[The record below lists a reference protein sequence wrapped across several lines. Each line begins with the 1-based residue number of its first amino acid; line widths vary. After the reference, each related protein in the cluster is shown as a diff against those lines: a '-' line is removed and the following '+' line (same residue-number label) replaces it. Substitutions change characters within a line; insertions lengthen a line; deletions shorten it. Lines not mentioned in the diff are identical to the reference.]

1 MKIFKLIEIKEL
13 RDHQKE
19 KKSTEDLTEKDFKK
33 DEIMIKR
40 LTVAICLL
48 LKEHPVLPLSFKFGG
63 SCILEQLKREK

>member
-1 MKIFKLIEIKEL
+1 MS
-13 RDHQKE
+13 D
-19 KKSTEDLTEKDFKK
+19 KDIKK

-63 SCILEQLKREK
+63 QCILQQLKRERDQLKQLKMEIADQQD